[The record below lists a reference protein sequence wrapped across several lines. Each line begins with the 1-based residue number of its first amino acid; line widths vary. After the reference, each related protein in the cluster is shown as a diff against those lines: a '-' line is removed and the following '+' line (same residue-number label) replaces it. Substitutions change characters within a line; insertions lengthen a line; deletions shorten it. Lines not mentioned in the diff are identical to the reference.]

1 MHLLC
6 KNNSCQSRL
15 DIAQIHNLLA
25 MAKRFAG
32 IIISL
37 LIVSLISGCTK
48 YKKEGYLKEP
58 GVVITFDDNYVDNWV
73 EFLPMLDSAGVR
85 ATFYIC
91 RYNRFTAGQKTKL
104 RLIQSH
110 GHEIAFHSTN
120 HYNMMDYVYKH
131 KHTMKEWMKYEVE
144 DGLNQLN
151 SDGFYPTTF
160 AYPAGAH
167 NGLSDKMLQRYFKSV
182 RALNGTNDFAKSLVP
197 TEKNEVLYGL
207 GIDKSSKRSDEA
219 VLQVIKSASDNKDC
233 AIFVAHYING
243 NMPLSVTKE
252 RLQKMFVYIKSL
264 GLKYYTA
271 SEISN

>member
-1 MHLLC
+1 
-6 KNNSCQSRL
+6 
-15 DIAQIHNLLA
+15 
-25 MAKRFAG
+25 MAKSFAG
-32 IIISL
+32 ITISL
-37 LIVSLISGCTK
+37 LLMLFISGCAK
-48 YKKEGYLKEP
+48 FQKEGSVNDP
-58 GVVITFDDNYVDNWV
+58 GVVITFDDNYVDNWT
-73 EFLPMLDSAGVR
+73 EYLPMLDSAGVR

-91 RYNRFTAGQKTKL
+91 KYNRFTADQKAKL
-104 RLIQSH
+104 KLIQSH

-131 KHTMKEWMKYEVE
+131 KHTMEEWIKREIE
-144 DGLNQLN
+144 DGLKMMNY
-151 SDGFYPTTF
+151 DGFYPQTF

-207 GIDKSSKRSDEA
+207 GIDKSSKRSDET
-219 VLQVIKSASDNKDC
+219 VLQVIKSASDNRDC
-233 AIFVAHYING
+233 AIFVAHNING
-243 NMPLSVTKE
+243 PTNLSVTKE
-252 RLQKMFVYIKSL
+252 RLLKMFAYIKSL